1 MTMTL
6 HITDPVL
13 DALAEQAQRIL
24 NAPSKE
30 DAVRQAL
37 VRVVG
42 TPSEETTV
50 VPDDS
55 TRRERLEAIRK
66 RYLAMGKHN
75 PDFDEKKFLD
85 DMWES

>member
-50 VPDDS
+50 VPDEN
-55 TRRERLEAIRK
+55 TRRKRLEAIRE
-66 RYLAMGKHN
+66 RYLAMGEAN
-75 PDFDEKKFLD
+75 PDFDEKKFID

>member
-50 VPDDS
+50 VPDEN
-55 TRRERLEAIRK
+55 TRRERLEDIRK
-66 RYLAMGKHN
+66 RYLAMGKPN

>member
-1 MTMTL
+1 MTL

-13 DALAEQAQRIL
+13 DALAERAQKIL

-37 VRVVG
+37 IRVVG
-42 TPSEETTV
+42 TPSGETTA
-50 VPDDS
+50 VPDEN

-66 RYLAMGKHN
+66 RYLAMGTPN